1 MLQLSDLLSR
11 FKNLTNTDRAKK
23 ELVGEEISKMIGVPV
38 NYQQISF
45 SKNTI
50 FLKVQPII
58 KTEIALKKDTLL
70 KKIKSLP
77 GFEYISNI
85 Q

>member
-1 MLQLSDLLSR
+1 MIPITQLLAR
-11 FKNLTNTDRAKK
+11 FKNISNTE
-23 ELVGEEISKMIGVPV
+23 ELMKFILIQINHS
-38 NYQQISF
+38 QISF

-58 KTEIALKKDTLL
+58 KTEITLHKAEIL
-70 KKIKSLP
+70 EKIKTIP
-77 GFEYISNI
+77 GLSGVNDI

>member
-1 MLQLSDLLSR
+1 VSE
-11 FKNLTNTDRAKK
+11 
-23 ELVGEEISKMIGVPV
+23 ELMKFILIQINHS
-38 NYQQISF
+38 QISF

-58 KTEIALKKDTLL
+58 KTEITLHKAEIL
-70 KKIKSLP
+70 EKIKTIP
-77 GFEYISNI
+77 GLSGVNDI